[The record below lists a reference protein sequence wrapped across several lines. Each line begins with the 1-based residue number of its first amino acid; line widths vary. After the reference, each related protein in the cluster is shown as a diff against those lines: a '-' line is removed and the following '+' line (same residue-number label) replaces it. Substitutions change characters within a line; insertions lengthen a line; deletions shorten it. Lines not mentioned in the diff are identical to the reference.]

1 MAIATAADLIDINGN
16 LLTIAEFLAQYQE
29 DLDEAAAGRRFKK
42 FVHTR
47 LDQMGVPADPN
58 PNRTAETGCRIGERL
73 NWIQGRWDRVDRAAA
88 VLRGE
93 HKDAYNTLMA
103 ELEKP

>member
-16 LLTIAEFLAQYQE
+16 LLTIAEFLAEYQK

-47 LDQMGVPADPN
+47 LDQMGVPANPN

-73 NWIQGRWDRVDRAAA
+73 NWIDERLKAARDVGTSRENSGWDPNFDPSSVQ
-88 VLRGE
+88 
-93 HKDAYNTLMA
+93 
-103 ELEKP
+103 